1 MTTVSVR
8 FAVFNPLDGTHTMYS
23 SKDDAVKKITEQMM
37 ELYLPYVHGK
47 LVNLV
52 QINEDGSQTWGLP
65 NVEYEL
71 TKQEV
76 IDKIKNKLFIIIN

>member
-1 MTTVSVR
+1 MTTVSLK
-8 FAVFNPLDGTHTMYS
+8 FAVFNPKDGTTTMYS
-23 SKDDAVKKITEQMM
+23 SKDDAVKKIIEQMM
-37 ELYLPYVHGK
+37 AMYNEHVHDK
-47 LVNLV
+47 MYSLV

-65 NVEYEL
+65 DVEFEL

>member
-1 MTTVSVR
+1 MTTVSLK
-8 FAVFNPLDGTHTMYS
+8 FSVFNPLTGTHTMYS
-23 SKDDAVKKITEQMM
+23 SKDDAVDKIIEQMM
-37 ELYLPYVHGK
+37 GMYLPHVHGK

-65 NVEYEL
+65 DVEFEL

-76 IDKIKNKLFIIIN
+76 IDKIKNKLFVIIN